1 MVKLSAKY
9 GKDLAIMLNLK
20 PNQAFLLG
28 KYKLQATSFTEAEIR
43 GMIDELIKLDTDYKI
58 RINRCKHPD

>member
-1 MVKLSAKY
+1 
-9 GKDLAIMLNLK
+9 MLNLK

-28 KYKLQATSFTEAEIR
+28 RYKSQASSFKEEEIR

-58 RINRCKHPD
+58 RTN